1 MASSSYKPT
10 ARSQGWLGKYGTGRT
25 VSRAFLMGEGF
36 TNEDMDGRPI
46 IGICNSW
53 SELNNC
59 NVHLND
65 VAAAVKRGVW

>member
-1 MASSSYKPT
+1 MAMTPPNL
-10 ARSQGWLGKYGTGRT
+10 GGDWLGKYGKERT

-36 TNEDMDGRPI
+36 TSADMDGRPI

-59 NVHLND
+59 NSRRTRD
-65 VAAAVKRGVW
+65 AI